1 MRYLG
6 TNLRKE
12 CLCREI
18 YEILGCITELPRIIT
33 KTKVTSLC
41 FSFHMSKCPCIP
53 YVKATLLAMKYESS
67 HIILVL
73 IPFSKIFIII
83 MCVYLCVS
91 MCTYISAVLME
102 ARRGCWICIPW
113 QL

>member
-1 MRYLG
+1 
-6 TNLRKE
+6 
-12 CLCREI
+12 
-18 YEILGCITELPRIIT
+18 
-33 KTKVTSLC
+33 
-41 FSFHMSKCPCIP
+41 MSKCPCIP
-53 YVKATLLAMKYESS
+53 YVKATLLAMKHESS

-83 MCVYLCVS
+83 ICVCISVCCLCAH
-91 MCTYISAVLME
+91 ISAVPME